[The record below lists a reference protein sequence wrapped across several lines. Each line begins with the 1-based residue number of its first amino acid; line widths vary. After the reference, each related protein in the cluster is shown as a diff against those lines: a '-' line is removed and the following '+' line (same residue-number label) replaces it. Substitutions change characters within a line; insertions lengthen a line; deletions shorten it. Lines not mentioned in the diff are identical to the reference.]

1 MFLGHVIAI
10 DKGKKQL
17 VLGFNDLIPSYSW
30 EEDTEFQGISFNP
43 YSEIPLHMDAAI
55 IGESCSNST
64 PPNPFEKEDSEWPD
78 SSPSTDPRVRG
89 SIQVMS
95 YVFFPQNLEFLTI
108 VLLETT
114 KTFISSLRINLILCL
129 LLCLKH
135 LSMYLLQEKFHPH
148 VNSIE
153 EGGSSLISPQ
163 SCCLNLQNKPCP
175 KNQRMCRIDLILV
188 KAKCL

>member
-64 PPNPFEKEDSEWPD
+64 TPPNPVEKEDSEWPD

-114 KTFISSLRINLILCL
+114 KTFISSLR
-129 LLCLKH
+129 
-135 LSMYLLQEKFHPH
+135 MYLLQEKLHPH

-175 KNQRMCRIDLILV
+175 KNQRLCRIDLILV